1 MAKKISNGVKIPI
14 EISARHVHLTL
25 NDLKILFGEN
35 YKLTKFKDLSQPGQF
50 AANETLKLIGPKGQL
65 ENVRILGPV
74 REKTQVE
81 ISETDA
87 RELGIDP
94 PVKESG
100 NLADTPGIKLVGPKS
115 MLNLKNG
122 VILALRHLHVDPETA
137 KSLSIKDGDRI
148 KVDISGKRDLLF
160 ENVLVR
166 ANKNFKLAMH
176 IDTDEA
182 NAAGIDANNHEGEII
197 V

>member
-1 MAKKISNGVKIPI
+1 MKIPI
-14 EISARHVHLTL
+14 EISARHVHLALREL
-25 NDLKILFGEN
+25 NILFGQN
-35 YKLTKFKDLSQPGQF
+35 CKLTKFKDLSQPGQF

-65 ENVRILGPV
+65 ENVRILGPL

-100 NLADTPGIKLVGPKS
+100 NLADTPGIKLVGPKG
-115 MLNLKNG
+115 MLNLNNG
-122 VILALRHLHVDPETA
+122 VILALRHLHIDPETA
-137 KSLSIKDGDRI
+137 NSLSIKDGDRI
-148 KVDISGKRDLLF
+148 KVDVSGKRDLLF

-166 ANKNFKLAMH
+166 VNENFKLAMH

-197 V
+197 L